1 VADDADISV
10 AYLVAGVVAA
20 LTAERG
26 LVTVQTVLAVQ
37 PAADNAQR
45 PC

>member
-1 VADDADISV
+1 VTGTPERIS
-10 AYLVAGVVAA
+10 AAFDTVAA

-37 PAADNAQR
+37 PAADSAQR